1 MRELGWVGGAPSA
14 LLLFDTNY
22 NVCFVLCLSLRTHAR
37 VTDACRRKP
46 ACSRK
51 RTCILMHTPQE
62 TPLSLRNSPSHSSE
76 GTGLFS
82 IGMIPFPLW
91 LIAHTTL
98 SHPVT
103 SNRPIQLHIP
113 THTRSI
119 LPLLN
124 HNPNRMKDQ
133 LRDMYWE
140 TEEKKR
146 KQFGQIFGSKAPER
160 KEKSQRQ
167 YALLG
172 QSWKFSFN

>member
-1 MRELGWVGGAPSA
+1 MNVTDRCSEA
-14 LLLFDTNY
+14 LLQIPPRCASWDEWEEHRAHCCSTNTNY

-133 LRDMYWE
+133 LRNMY
-140 TEEKKR
+140 
-146 KQFGQIFGSKAPER
+146 
-160 KEKSQRQ
+160 
-167 YALLG
+167 
-172 QSWKFSFN
+172 